1 MRPLLFRKQVPRRL
15 LPFALAAFGYYF
27 LAGPMQA
34 LIIQGTKDAKIIIAA
49 LGQVAYN
56 GANAIGAWLGGEA
69 IKVSDSSISCAIPA
83 GVLGFASAVLFVSI
97 FSIAE
102 KSESADRSLRTEC
115 D

>member
-1 MRPLLFRKQVPRRL
+1 
-15 LPFALAAFGYYF
+15 
-27 LAGPMQA
+27 MQA

-83 GVLGFASAVLFVSI
+83 SVLGFASAVLFVSI
-97 FSIAE
+97 FFYSRKRANQ
-102 KSESADRSLRTEC
+102 RTGR
-115 D
+115 